1 MKKMTIW
8 DLSILQEW
16 WEWISLNIQDASLR
30 TKWWHWKYPQH
41 NQVNDE
47 KACVATCH
55 HGRMESIDHW
65 LIIFPVNPLW
75 GTLSIF
81 TASSWVVWA
90 HRHLLLANSGW
101 DFILIL
107 AVTCAT
113 HGRKCKR
120 REVQYTAHLSQQK
133 PTRITKT
140 PICSHNPH
148 ARVHPCSHKPQ
159 NQTKSH
165 GGQSAHHHRPPIQT
179 PSISSLN
186 SCSIATH
193 LCICHLVH
201 CINIPG
207 PFFLT
212 KTLPWGER
220 DERVVHHACWLVPCQ
235 SFYATEN
242 DEVASWSIKTKK
254 TISDMVCH
262 VTVTTCISERS
273 WCNTSHA

>member
-1 MKKMTIW
+1 M
-8 DLSILQEW
+8 
-16 WEWISLNIQDASLR
+16 
-30 TKWWHWKYPQH
+30 
-41 NQVNDE
+41 
-47 KACVATCH
+47 
-55 HGRMESIDHW
+55 
-65 LIIFPVNPLW
+65 
-75 GTLSIF
+75 
-81 TASSWVVWA
+81 
-90 HRHLLLANSGW
+90 
-101 DFILIL
+101 
-107 AVTCAT
+107 

-148 ARVHPCSHKPQ
+148 ARTRPCSHKPQ

-212 KTLPWGER
+212 KHCPGVKEMKG
-220 DERVVHHACWLVPCQ
+220 
-235 SFYATEN
+235 
-242 DEVASWSIKTKK
+242 WSIMPA
-254 TISDMVCH
+254 DWCH
-262 VTVTTCISERS
+262 VRVSMPQKMMK
-273 WCNTSHA
+273 WPVGQ